1 MLKKYSKVK
10 IKDMPLSDYLSL
22 NEQDRETID
31 MYWDEIGVVMA
42 VSETVIKIAFPSSM
56 NMEMIHRSI
65 LEETNE

>member
-42 VSETVIKIAFPSSM
+42 VSERVVKIAFPSST

-65 LEETNE
+65 LEEINE